1 MIRVKGNNMVIFIC
15 LNTTSRDIKDVAI
28 CDLYG
33 NLLCSTNDNSINR
46 SALKDTV
53 KICVSKT
60 DEICFFN
67 DLAFEL
73 LMAAD
78 VDITNKR
85 IVILERMLQSMIK
98 VQNESKRYGLTEYAE
113 NIGYKFDE
121 TNIDENAKAL
131 SYMYKVVFE
140 NALYLYKKLPVTI
153 IKSTEEKFKSHLKEL
168 FNCIFETDSIRY
180 PKINKEKDEYL
191 FFYSKKKTEENSD
204 AKFVSYIDVKPI
216 LNNHKARHYFKSKTE
231 ESIKDK
237 AIVLYYGIIE
247 YTKYPEED
255 IGFIL
260 KKELK
265 EEFDAIANDK
275 EIMVCV
281 IKFDKKDEDRFLPR
295 IYYIIANVPPSD
307 FPSTEK
313 NK

>member
-1 MIRVKGNNMVIFIC
+1 MVIFIC

-85 IVILERMLQSMIK
+85 IVILESMLQSMIK

-113 NIGYKFDE
+113 NIGYKFDA

-153 IKSTEEKFKSHLKEL
+153 IKAQ
-168 FNCIFETDSIRY
+168 
-180 PKINKEKDEYL
+180 
-191 FFYSKKKTEENSD
+191 KKNLSRT
-204 AKFVSYIDVKPI
+204 
-216 LNNHKARHYFKSKTE
+216 
-231 ESIKDK
+231 
-237 AIVLYYGIIE
+237 
-247 YTKYPEED
+247 
-255 IGFIL
+255 
-260 KKELK
+260 
-265 EEFDAIANDK
+265 
-275 EIMVCV
+275 
-281 IKFDKKDEDRFLPR
+281 
-295 IYYIIANVPPSD
+295 
-307 FPSTEK
+307 
-313 NK
+313 